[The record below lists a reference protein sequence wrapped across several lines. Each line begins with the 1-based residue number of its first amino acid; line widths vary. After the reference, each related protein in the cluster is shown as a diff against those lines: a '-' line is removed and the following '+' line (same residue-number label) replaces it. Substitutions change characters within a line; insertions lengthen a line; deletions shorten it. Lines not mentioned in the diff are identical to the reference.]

1 MALHNELK
9 LVSNLFGSD
18 LKLYIFPLW
27 WMNYS
32 WSYFMKVREFI
43 SNILVSQISG
53 DLLDPSLK
61 IKQTMISSKLM
72 WASHCILALTKYRYQ
87 CSLDMLKLIMPIW
100 TTKKNSTDIYFPF
113 QVRISSGKP
122 MTIVASKK
130 GFYPAGKRI
139 LLTHSL
145 VGLLQQIS
153 RIFNGVSNI
162 LLVWHV
168 SPWFIHCLHILA
180 SMA

>member
-1 MALHNELK
+1 MVWFWFLTLYIDLISLLTSNECIFTLNIILYAINVPKEMNTSEGLRKEWKNHIISWTNVNVYIVIFSLNLHKSNMALHNELK

-32 WSYFMKVREFI
+32 WSYFMKVKEFI

-72 WASHCILALTKYRYQ
+72 WASHCILALTKYGY
-87 CSLDMLKLIMPIW
+87 
-100 TTKKNSTDIYFPF
+100 
-113 QVRISSGKP
+113 
-122 MTIVASKK
+122 
-130 GFYPAGKRI
+130 
-139 LLTHSL
+139 
-145 VGLLQQIS
+145 
-153 RIFNGVSNI
+153 
-162 LLVWHV
+162 
-168 SPWFIHCLHILA
+168 
-180 SMA
+180 